1 MNVNNQQKTT
11 IIKPLNQNKM
21 ETAVEWLMRMLEGQ
35 KDKPFDYTEW
45 EIAFKHALDM
55 EKQHTEIMLDGM
67 QYYIENKTDEKDNT
81 DNGNITNNNNSRLH
95 L

>member
-1 MNVNNQQKTT
+1 MKIMNHQKNTT
-11 IIKPLNQNKM
+11 IKYLNQNKM

-35 KDKPFDYTEW
+35 KDEPFDYQEW

-55 EKQHTEIMLDGM
+55 EKQQNEIMLDGM
-67 QYYIENKTDEKDNT
+67 QYYIENKTKTDEKNNNT
-81 DNGNITNNNNSRLH
+81 DNNSNSRLH

>member
-1 MNVNNQQKTT
+1 
-11 IIKPLNQNKM
+11 M

-35 KDKPFDYTEW
+35 KDKPFDYQEW

-55 EKQHTEIMLDGM
+55 EKQQNEIMLDGM
-67 QYYIENKTDEKDNT
+67 QYYIENKTKIDEKDNT
-81 DNGNITNNNNSRLH
+81 DNSNSTSNNNSRLH